1 MENNNKTETTYRYK
15 KKIEQNTTKTKTE
28 KPKLVCKMVHNV
40 KKYENKQQ
48 VEKKGCELVTCFG
61 LCGFRNRTLDGPARE
76 PFSDG

>member
-1 MENNNKTETTYRYK
+1 MTLHRQQYK
-15 KKIEQNTTKTKTE
+15 QKQQKNPE

-40 KKYENKQQ
+40 TKYENKQQ